1 VPPWQDSTVWPWEK
15 KVSDQRREEALQ
27 RVVSL
32 YGRDDEVIR
41 RGVAAL
47 WDEAFEAGRLETLDE
62 LQDRF
67 CVCMK

>member
-1 VPPWQDSTVWPWEK
+1 M
-15 KVSDQRREEALQ
+15 Q

-32 YGRDDEVIR
+32 CPRDDEVIR
-41 RGVAAL
+41 RAVASL
-47 WDEAFEAGRLETLDE
+47 WDEAFEAGRLEALDE

>member
-1 VPPWQDSTVWPWEK
+1 
-15 KVSDQRREEALQ
+15 VSNQRRKEAMQ

-32 YGRDDEVIR
+32 CPRDDEVIR
-41 RGVAAL
+41 RAVASL
-47 WDEAFEAGRLETLDE
+47 WDEAFEAGRLEALDE